1 MSGKIMSCILPSLS
15 SILHFTVPNE
25 VASEFP
31 FIPFICV
38 LDGVGGVK
46 QSLILFVIDLL
57 AQLSTISS
65 KDPSSKWRVWA
76 LSLNLVAFCAVMQTV
91 GHAIISLLEYLF
103 LDMFPLRCTGVLG
116 SVAIAALIIVAC
128 KRVWIH
134 LMRQWFHVRPSWCP
148 FLIFASIFLCTFSK

>member
-1 MSGKIMSCILPSLS
+1 MSGKIMSCILPSSS

-57 AQLSTISS
+57 AQYT
-65 KDPSSKWRVWA
+65 
-76 LSLNLVAFCAVMQTV
+76 Q
-91 GHAIISLLEYLF
+91 
-103 LDMFPLRCTGVLG
+103 
-116 SVAIAALIIVAC
+116 
-128 KRVWIH
+128 
-134 LMRQWFHVRPSWCP
+134 
-148 FLIFASIFLCTFSK
+148 